1 MSLQPPCV
9 FLACPYSSLQPPS
22 IPWTGWLCFD
32 LLKWFCTLSSPS
44 PSHIASVIAS
54 AIAHAAAMGLANALA
69 IVDAI
74 AIVLAL
80 AMAIGVAIA
89 SAIAIVVATVIAFAI
104 ATGLHLAIAIASCD
118 CEWGCHCDLRF
129 ASGIVIAFASAMV
142 GLPPVAIR
150 FGQIGF
156 FKKNRAL
163 RADFLVFKKSGPF
176 GQIVC
181 FAVVVCCHCPSP
193 LPSVGFWS
201 KRKEAAAPTL
211 GRGSLN
217 NQVKN

>member
-1 MSLQPPCV
+1 
-9 FLACPYSSLQPPS
+9 
-22 IPWTGWLCFD
+22 
-32 LLKWFCTLSSPS
+32 
-44 PSHIASVIAS
+44 
-54 AIAHAAAMGLANALA
+54 MGLANALA

-156 FKKNRAL
+156 QKNRAL

-176 GQIVC
+176 GQI
-181 FAVVVCCHCPSP
+181 S
-193 LPSVGFWS
+193 
-201 KRKEAAAPTL
+201 
-211 GRGSLN
+211 
-217 NQVKN
+217 

>member
-1 MSLQPPCV
+1 ML

-156 FKKNRAL
+156 FQKI
-163 RADFLVFKKSGPF
+163 GPF
-176 GQIVC
+176 GQI
-181 FAVVVCCHCPSP
+181 S
-193 LPSVGFWS
+193 
-201 KRKEAAAPTL
+201 
-211 GRGSLN
+211 
-217 NQVKN
+217 

>member
-1 MSLQPPCV
+1 
-9 FLACPYSSLQPPS
+9 
-22 IPWTGWLCFD
+22 
-32 LLKWFCTLSSPS
+32 
-44 PSHIASVIAS
+44 
-54 AIAHAAAMGLANALA
+54 MGLANALA

-156 FKKNRAL
+156 SKNSGPSGRFLSFQKKRAL
-163 RADFLVFKKSGPF
+163 RADFLVFKKIGPF
-176 GQIVC
+176 GQI
-181 FAVVVCCHCPSP
+181 S
-193 LPSVGFWS
+193 
-201 KRKEAAAPTL
+201 
-211 GRGSLN
+211 
-217 NQVKN
+217 

>member
-1 MSLQPPCV
+1 
-9 FLACPYSSLQPPS
+9 
-22 IPWTGWLCFD
+22 
-32 LLKWFCTLSSPS
+32 
-44 PSHIASVIAS
+44 
-54 AIAHAAAMGLANALA
+54 MGLANALA

-74 AIVLAL
+74 AIVLAI

-156 FKKNRAL
+156 QKNRAL
-163 RADFLVFKKSGPF
+163 RADFLVFKKKAGPSGRFLSFQKIGPF
-176 GQIVC
+176 GQI
-181 FAVVVCCHCPSP
+181 S
-193 LPSVGFWS
+193 
-201 KRKEAAAPTL
+201 
-211 GRGSLN
+211 
-217 NQVKN
+217 

>member
-1 MSLQPPCV
+1 ML

-156 FKKNRAL
+156 FQKKTGPSGRFLSFQKKWAL
-163 RADFLVFKKSGPF
+163 RADFLVFKKIGPF
-176 GQIVC
+176 GQI
-181 FAVVVCCHCPSP
+181 S
-193 LPSVGFWS
+193 
-201 KRKEAAAPTL
+201 
-211 GRGSLN
+211 
-217 NQVKN
+217 